1 MIELSVSNLKRIAK
15 NSTTIRILL
24 IVCLF
29 IALFTLFVLNVTP
42 QKYRLKVGDISD
54 EDIYAPSD
62 FVDKSATEQIRK
74 QAEDSVQP
82 IYNLDLTVQIDIE
95 KKIDSFFLLIESVK
109 NSEGLDKKQKLAAIA
124 QDSDISLGNSLYNT
138 LLDANESDLAT
149 LKDDIKYIN
158 NQMLS
163 GRITEKQLNE
173 KRSDIREFFMNLPKK
188 NKLNEIGA
196 DIAVM
201 ILRPNMYYDEQ
212 TTLMIK
218 QQEREKIEDVV
229 IRKGTVIVNRG
240 REVTFQQIQ
249 LLDAYGLLYENDSR
263 FDIKLYTGYGI
274 IISVCLFI
282 TGLYFRGLDKK
293 LWDSNS
299 TIFLISLI
307 TITTLAITVVL
318 KNVSDYLIIMPAGA
332 MLISLLVSPKIAIMA
347 NIVMSILAGFLGGY
361 DLSIIT
367 IMLLTG
373 ILGAGMVSKT
383 HHRSTFILA
392 GLAVSLVSLLIIF
405 SVGILGREDIYKM
418 LNNGMFGAIGGIL
431 SAVFTIG
438 TLPIFETVFDIITP
452 VKLLELSNPNQP
464 VLRRLLIEAPG
475 TYYHSILVGNLAEA
489 AAEDIGANPLLC
501 RVGAYYHDIG
511 KLKRPYFFKENQITK
526 DNPHDKIT
534 PNLSALVITSHVRDG
549 VEIARKNKLPST
561 VIRIIEEHHGNTLI
575 AYFYHKALN
584 AEGAEAIEEGK
595 FRYPFRRPQT
605 GEAAIVMLADSVE
618 AYIRSLSEPTQEQV
632 EQGVRKIIKEKLNDG
647 QLDGSDLTLRD
658 LEIIGQAFVK
668 VLGGIFHERIE
679 YPESVKD
686 IQ

>member
-347 NIVMSILAGFLGGY
+347 NIVMSIL
-361 DLSIIT
+361 
-367 IMLLTG
+367 
-373 ILGAGMVSKT
+373 
-383 HHRSTFILA
+383 
-392 GLAVSLVSLLIIF
+392 
-405 SVGILGREDIYKM
+405 
-418 LNNGMFGAIGGIL
+418 
-431 SAVFTIG
+431 
-438 TLPIFETVFDIITP
+438 
-452 VKLLELSNPNQP
+452 
-464 VLRRLLIEAPG
+464 
-475 TYYHSILVGNLAEA
+475 
-489 AAEDIGANPLLC
+489 
-501 RVGAYYHDIG
+501 
-511 KLKRPYFFKENQITK
+511 
-526 DNPHDKIT
+526 
-534 PNLSALVITSHVRDG
+534 
-549 VEIARKNKLPST
+549 
-561 VIRIIEEHHGNTLI
+561 
-575 AYFYHKALN
+575 
-584 AEGAEAIEEGK
+584 
-595 FRYPFRRPQT
+595 
-605 GEAAIVMLADSVE
+605 
-618 AYIRSLSEPTQEQV
+618 
-632 EQGVRKIIKEKLNDG
+632 
-647 QLDGSDLTLRD
+647 
-658 LEIIGQAFVK
+658 
-668 VLGGIFHERIE
+668 
-679 YPESVKD
+679 
-686 IQ
+686 

>member
-1 MIELSVSNLKRIAK
+1 
-15 NSTTIRILL
+15 
-24 IVCLF
+24 
-29 IALFTLFVLNVTP
+29 
-42 QKYRLKVGDISD
+42 
-54 EDIYAPSD
+54 
-62 FVDKSATEQIRK
+62 
-74 QAEDSVQP
+74 
-82 IYNLDLTVQIDIE
+82 
-95 KKIDSFFLLIESVK
+95 
-109 NSEGLDKKQKLAAIA
+109 
-124 QDSDISLGNSLYNT
+124 
-138 LLDANESDLAT
+138 
-149 LKDDIKYIN
+149 
-158 NQMLS
+158 
-163 GRITEKQLNE
+163 
-173 KRSDIREFFMNLPKK
+173 
-188 NKLNEIGA
+188 
-196 DIAVM
+196 
-201 ILRPNMYYDEQ
+201 
-212 TTLMIK
+212 
-218 QQEREKIEDVV
+218 
-229 IRKGTVIVNRG
+229 
-240 REVTFQQIQ
+240 
-249 LLDAYGLLYENDSR
+249 
-263 FDIKLYTGYGI
+263 
-274 IISVCLFI
+274 
-282 TGLYFRGLDKK
+282 
-293 LWDSNS
+293 
-299 TIFLISLI
+299 
-307 TITTLAITVVL
+307 
-318 KNVSDYLIIMPAGA
+318 
-332 MLISLLVSPKIAIMA
+332 
-347 NIVMSILAGFLGGY
+347 
-361 DLSIIT
+361 
-367 IMLLTG
+367 
-373 ILGAGMVSKT
+373 MVSKT